1 MEQESIMQCF
11 KPIKGYRQTDG
22 SLSFQRNGKT
32 TELMEVSCGR
42 CIGCR
47 LRRANDWAVR
57 CYHESMDYAANSFIT
72 LTYNDDHLP
81 QAGTLVP
88 DHHKDFMKR
97 FRRKLEYNHDKK
109 IRFYM
114 CGEYGDEKSRPHYHY
129 LIFGWNF
136 AKDRYEWKKIN
147 GVQYYR
153 SDLLE
158 ECWQCGNSLVGE
170 LSMGACAYVAKYIL
184 KKQTGRDSEIHYMST
199 MPGYEGTIIEP
210 EFTRMS
216 LKPGIGAN
224 WAQDYGSSDIYDT
237 GDNIVID
244 GVKYR
249 TPQYYDKIYGEID
262 ERALEIVKKERVA
275 KALEN
280 EDNTPSRMAAKEQSA
295 VLKTRRHME
304 SRSYEAQNLRNP

>member
-1 MEQESIMQCF
+1 MQCYR
-11 KPIKGYRQTDG
+11 PIKGYRQSDG
-22 SLSFQRNGKT
+22 SLSLKRNSYT
-32 TELMEVSCGR
+32 TALMEVSCGR

-57 CYHESMDYAANSFIT
+57 CMHEAMDYAQNSFIT
-72 LTYNDDHLP
+72 LTYDDGHLP
-81 QAGTLVP
+81 VAGTLVP
-88 DHHKDFMKR
+88 DHHKKFMKQLR
-97 FRRKLEYNHDKK
+97 IKLQRHHDKK

-114 CGEYGDEKSRPHYHY
+114 CGEYGDKLERPHYHY

-136 AKDRYEWKKIN
+136 SKDRYEWKKVN

-158 ECWQCGNSLVGE
+158 ECWQYGNSLIGE

-184 KKQTGRDSEIHYMST
+184 KKQTGKDSETHYMST

-224 WAQDYGSSDIYDT
+224 WAHNYGATDVYDT
-237 GDNIVID
+237 GDNIVIE

-262 ERALEIVKKERVA
+262 ERALEIVKNARVD

-280 EDNTPSRMAAKEQSA
+280 EDNSPERMDVKERSA
-295 VLKTRRHME
+295 ILNTKRHME
-304 SRSYEAQNLRNP
+304 SRSYEA